1 MVCTDVFQSPTDPH
15 KNPIWP
21 DTTNQHHSQTTYQDI
36 ASLAT
41 EMAHCRC
48 GLITVVTM
56 PPVCTHSCF
65 CPGDLRAEL
74 VSLPRLPQLLVTLPQ
89 ANLLFQNPVL
99 ISFYT

>member
-56 PPVCTHSCF
+56 PPVCTA
-65 CPGDLRAEL
+65 AEL

-89 ANLLFQNPVL
+89 ANLLLQNPVL